1 VLAEDG
7 VHLTQQ
13 VHTMPSQD
21 TRAKST
27 RRRHDAAFKSDLIER
42 SLQPGASVS
51 AIALENGINANL
63 LFKWRRMHL
72 RAASRV
78 EGCGAAQAALLP
90 VKLALAQE
98 APAYKAARPSTTAMA
113 AGVIEIDIG
122 AARVRLRGAV
132 DEANVRCVLQ
142 ALSELA

>member
-7 VHLTQQ
+7 VHLAQQ
-13 VHTMPSQD
+13 VHTMPKQD

-27 RRRHDAAFKSDLIER
+27 RRRHDAAFKRELIER
-42 SLQPGASVS
+42 SVLPGASVS

-72 RAASRV
+72 RAASHV
-78 EGCGAAQAALLP
+78 EHRGAAQAVLLP
-90 VKLALAQE
+90 VQM
-98 APAYKAARPSTTAMA
+98 APAHMAPMPSTSPMP

-132 DEANVRCVLQ
+132 DVANVRCVLQ
-142 ALSELA
+142 ALSEFA